1 MEFQTTRIDGAYLV
15 DLKKIGDERGF
26 FARAFCQHEFEAQHL
41 NGNVVQANMSFNSAK
56 GTVRGMHYQVAP
68 ALETKLVRCI
78 RGSIVDTIV
87 DMRPDSPTYLNH
99 LTVELDAENRR
110 ALFVPAMCAHGFQTL
125 EDDTEVMYLVS
136 GFYTPDCERGLR
148 ADDPALNIAW
158 PLPVANRSDK
168 DAQWPLIKNSTE

>member
-41 NGNVVQANMSFNSAK
+41 NSNVVQANMSFNSAK